1 MRYKPEIFIYLD
13 LIGMDLYAKSKSNST
28 WQDFR
33 KIGSVIDETKH
44 TLRLQETIPTLTT
57 TAAAPTTAAATAPAP
72 TIRKTYIKQHYIFQT
87 WLPQEDGTTKLLQFD
102 GAKIV
107 GNPENRIK
115 LIRKK
120 YRRKLH

>member
-1 MRYKPEIFIYLD
+1 MQRFKPEIFIYLD
-13 LIGMDLYAKSKSNST
+13 LIGMDLYAKSKTNST

-33 KIGSVIDETKH
+33 KIGQVIDETKH
-44 TLRLQETIPTLTT
+44 TLRVQETTP
-57 TAAAPTTAAATAPAP
+57 ATSK
-72 TIRKTYIKQHYIFQT
+72 INTYIKQNYSFQT
-87 WLPQEDGTTKLLQFD
+87 GLPQEDGSTKLIQFD
-102 GAKIV
+102 GVKIV

>member
-1 MRYKPEIFIYLD
+1 MD
-13 LIGMDLYAKSKSNST
+13 LIEVELYARSKTNST

-33 KIGSVIDETKH
+33 KIGLVIDETKH
-44 TLRLQETIPTLTT
+44 TLRAQETTP
-57 TAAAPTTAAATAPAP
+57 APPATA
-72 TIRKTYIKQHYIFQT
+72 TIKTYIKQNYLFQT

-102 GAKIV
+102 GDKIK

>member
-1 MRYKPEIFIYLD
+1 MLRFRPDIFIYHD
-13 LIGMDLYAKSKSNST
+13 LVGLDLYAKSKTNST

-33 KIGSVIDETKH
+33 KIGLVIDDTKH
-44 TLRLQETIPTLTT
+44 TLRVQETTPATSPT
-57 TAAAPTTAAATAPAP
+57 
-72 TIRKTYIKQHYIFQT
+72 KTYIKQHYIFQT
-87 WLPQEDGTTKLLQFD
+87 WLPQEDGSQKLIQFD
-102 GAKIV
+102 GDKIT

>member
-1 MRYKPEIFIYLD
+1 MQRFKPEIFIYLD
-13 LIGMDLYAKSKSNST
+13 LIGMDLYAQSKSNST
-28 WQDFR
+28 WPDFR
-33 KIGSVIDETKH
+33 KIGTVIDETKY
-44 TLRLQETIPTLTT
+44 TLRVQETTP
-57 TAAAPTTAAATAPAP
+57 ATS
-72 TIRKTYIKQHYIFQT
+72 TIKTYIKQNYLFQT

-102 GAKIV
+102 GDKIK

>member
-1 MRYKPEIFIYLD
+1 MQRFKPEIFIYLD
-13 LIGMDLYAKSKSNST
+13 LIGMDLYAKSKTNST
-28 WQDFR
+28 WPDFR
-33 KIGSVIDETKH
+33 KIGQVIDETKH
-44 TLRLQETIPTLTT
+44 TLRVQEAIPAISTI
-57 TAAAPTTAAATAPAP
+57 
-72 TIRKTYIKQHYIFQT
+72 KTYIKQNYIFQT

-102 GAKIV
+102 GDKIT

>member
-1 MRYKPEIFIYLD
+1 MLRFRKKEIFIYLD
-13 LIGMDLYAKSKSNST
+13 LIGIDLYAKSKTNST

-33 KIGSVIDETKH
+33 KIGQVIDDTKH
-44 TLRLQETIPTLTT
+44 TLRVQETTP
-57 TAAAPTTAAATAPAP
+57 ATS
-72 TIRKTYIKQHYIFQT
+72 TIKTYIKQNYIFQT
-87 WLPQEDGTTKLLQFD
+87 WLPQEDGSTKLIQFD
-102 GAKIV
+102 GDKIV